1 MAQFNYIYADS
12 IMLVYRNMY
21 IVLFLIMVFM
31 FSNNPTRAS
40 IMTQEMASIKR
51 SATGKPTA
59 STG

>member
-12 IMLVYRNMY
+12 IMLVYKNMY

-31 FSNNPTRAS
+31 FSNNPARAS

-51 SATGKPTA
+51 SAGKPTA